1 MKQGFCA
8 EIHTSFSLVQ
18 DIAAVQS
25 VFMECSWSFAFS
37 QNKEKLK
44 RHGCVICTAHRI
56 RGKSTMSIF
65 WSYGLRFGFQVLTKG
80 NHLKKITGSLEFTGL
95 KFTRFAEFCWNEA
108 SHIVILLIN
117 ILLIAL
123 MRNLSSMNKLGLSY
137 QRLLHLSSRRK
148 LLIYNL
154 RQNYLCGADFN
165 PLAGQLCHSINF
177 PHNDVQRQKV
187 NYRYYRFPSSLIPL
201 CW

>member
-1 MKQGFCA
+1 MCVWYAQ
-8 EIHTSFSLVQ
+8 HTELKGSLPWAYFEAM
-18 DIAAVQS
+18 DWDLD
-25 VFMECSWSFAFS
+25 FGSWP
-37 QNKEKLK
+37 
-44 RHGCVICTAHRI
+44 
-56 RGKSTMSIF
+56 
-65 WSYGLRFGFQVLTKG
+65 KG
-80 NHLKKITGSLEFTGL
+80 NHLKKITSSLEFTGL

-123 MRNLSSMNKLGLSY
+123 LRNLSSVNKLGLSY

-154 RQNYLCGADFN
+154 RQKYLCGADFN

-187 NYRYYRFPSSLIPL
+187 NYSYYRFPSSLIPL